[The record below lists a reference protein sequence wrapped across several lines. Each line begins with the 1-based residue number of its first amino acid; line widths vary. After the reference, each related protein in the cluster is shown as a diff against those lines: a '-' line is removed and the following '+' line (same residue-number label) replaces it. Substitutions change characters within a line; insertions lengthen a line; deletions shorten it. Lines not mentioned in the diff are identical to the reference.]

1 MITNGRIHYEIIRH
15 IIDKGYAPDI
25 KMLSEILREP
35 TEEVVKSLNAL
46 AESHGVVLHPNK
58 PDIWIIHPFSLA
70 PTNFLVR
77 NCKGVWWGNCAW
89 CSLGVAAL
97 LDTDVTIT
105 TRLAGYDKQITI
117 NIKGGEIVERDL
129 LIHFPI
135 PMRSAWDNV
144 VYTCSN
150 MLIFESEPQV
160 EEWSRRHNIPK
171 GDIQSINRIWEFS
184 REWYGNHLN
193 QGWEKWTM
201 DEAKAMFAKHDLKG
215 DTWNLEANATR
226 F

>member
-1 MITNGRIHYEIIRH
+1 MITNGRIHYAIIRH

-25 KMLSEILREP
+25 NMLAEILSEP
-35 TEEVVKSLNAL
+35 AGEVVKSLKAL
-46 AESHGVVLHPNK
+46 EDCHGVVLHPNR
-58 PDIWIIHPFSLA
+58 PDVWIIHPFSLA

-77 NCKGVWWGNCAW
+77 NSKGMWWGNCAW

-97 LDTDVTIT
+97 LNTDVTIT
-105 TRLAGYDKQITI
+105 TRVAAYDKQITI
-117 NIKGGEIVERDL
+117 NIKNGVLAEQGL
-129 LIHFPI
+129 LIHFPV

-150 MLIFESEPQV
+150 MLIFETEQQV
-160 EEWSRRHNIPK
+160 AEWSQRHNIPM

-193 QGWEKWTM
+193 PEWEKWTM
-201 DEAKAMFAKHDLKG
+201 DEAKTMFAKYHLTG
-215 DTWNLEANATR
+215 DTWNLDANAAR